1 MKGWL
6 FLTKCGIID
15 VYGQG
20 YTKREPMEAKIMI
33 RLPRELREKVRE
45 KANREAVNL
54 SLLIRN
60 WLIEWV
66 EEDSPK
72 FEKEENS

>member
-1 MKGWL
+1 
-6 FLTKCGIID
+6 
-15 VYGQG
+15 
-20 YTKREPMEAKIMI
+20 MEAKIMI

-72 FEKEENS
+72 FEKEEHS

>member
-15 VYGQG
+15 MYGQS

-33 RLPRELREKVRE
+33 RLPRELRERVRE

-66 EEDSPK
+66 EEDPPK
-72 FEKEENS
+72 SEKEENS